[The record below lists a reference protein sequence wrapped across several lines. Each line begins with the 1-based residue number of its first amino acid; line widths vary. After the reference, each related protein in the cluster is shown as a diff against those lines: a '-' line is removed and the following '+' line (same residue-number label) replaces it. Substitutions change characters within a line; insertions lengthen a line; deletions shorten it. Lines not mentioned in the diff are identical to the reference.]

1 MCSMLDT
8 RRHFG
13 RLSVCGVKCALSV
26 PDDVDALIKEDKEEQ
41 RDGEEEK
48 KESSGGVGEEDDEED
63 EGATLA
69 MEES

>member
-13 RLSVCGVKCALSV
+13 RLSVCVVKCALSV
-26 PDDVDALIKEDKEEQ
+26 PD
-41 RDGEEEK
+41 EEK
-48 KESSGGVGEEDDEED
+48 KESSGGVEDVYEEDEED

>member
-1 MCSMLDT
+1 MRSMLDI

-13 RLSVCGVKCALSV
+13 RLSVCVVKCALSV
-26 PDDVDALIKEDKEEQ
+26 PD
-41 RDGEEEK
+41 EEK
-48 KESSGGVGEEDDEED
+48 KESSGGVEDVYEEDEED